1 MAIDFTFSEEQQN
14 FRKTAREFLKR
25 EIEPK
30 IQHCNETEEWPE
42 ELLKKYAAQGYMGV
56 PFPKKYG
63 GMGYGE
69 LEYDILM
76 EEVGKID
83 LSFSTTVGAHCGLAC
98 QSLYMFSNE
107 EQRLKY
113 LVPLARGKKLCAFA
127 LTEPAAGSD
136 VPAIKTR
143 AVKKGNSYVLNGSKQ
158 FISNGDMAD
167 VVIVFASTDP
177 SLGSRGLSAFIVE
190 KGTPG
195 FSPGK
200 LEDKMGIKGSHTAE
214 LFFEDCEIPEE
225 NLLGQEGRGYPIAL
239 TALDA
244 ARASLSSGAVGATE
258 RAFECVVDHVRAIPP
273 EKLMERESLLFE
285 LADMAMQIKAA
296 RYFCYHVGALTGEY
310 IEMIANHEKVD
321 RSFRET
327 ISRNAAMVKVFA
339 TEMGA
344 SVVEKGLDIV
354 GIDGYLEKH
363 LLGRG
368 FNDEAIGEIYE
379 GTNDINRLVIGMDL
393 VQRGIGEE
401 W

>member
-1 MAIDFTFSEEQQN
+1 MPIDFTFSEEQEQ
-14 FRKTAREFLKR
+14 FRKTAREFLRK

-30 IQHCNETEEWPE
+30 IQYYNDAEEWPE

-83 LSFSTTVGAHCGLAC
+83 PSFSTTVGAHCGLAS
-98 QSLYMFSNE
+98 QSLYMFGNE

-113 LVPLARGKKLCAFA
+113 LVPLAKGEKLCAFA
-127 LTEPAAGSD
+127 LTEPEAGSD
-136 VPAIKTR
+136 VPAIKTS
-143 AVKKGNSYVLNGSKQ
+143 AVKEGNHYVLNGSKQ
-158 FISNGDMAD
+158 FISNGDMAG

-177 SLGSRGLSAFIVE
+177 DLGSKGLSAFIVE
-190 KGTPG
+190 KDTPG

-200 LEDKMGIKGSHTAE
+200 LEEKMGIKGSHTSE
-214 LFFEDCEIPEE
+214 LFFEDCEVPEE
-225 NLLGQEGRGYPIAL
+225 NLLGQEGRGYPVAL

-258 RAFECVVDHVRAIPP
+258 RAFECVVEHVRGIPP
-273 EKLMERESLLFE
+273 DELMQRESLLFE

-296 RYFCYHVGALTGEY
+296 RYFCYHVGAQVGEY
-310 IEMIANHEKVD
+310 IEMIANHVKVD
-321 RSFRET
+321 RSFRDRM
-327 ISRNAAMVKVFA
+327 SRNAAMVKVFA
-339 TEMGA
+339 TEVGA
-344 SVVEKGLDIV
+344 LVLNRAIDIV
-354 GIDGYLEKH
+354 GMDGYMENH

-368 FNDEAIGEIYE
+368 FNDGVIGEIYE
-379 GTNDINRLVIGMDL
+379 GTNDINRLVVGMDI
-393 VQRGIGEE
+393 VARGVGEE
-401 W
+401 